1 MRICALIARLYG
13 DIAHQPLALGLL
25 MAVACVLSVLSAVGV
40 VELLNRAEDRIRARL
55 DTREPSRALAADDD
69 RDQWREAEPEPDP
82 LAAQIATVLAI
93 AETDCRHAAQHRE
106 A

>member
-25 MAVACVLSVLSAVGV
+25 MAVVCVLSVLSAVGV
-40 VELLNRAEDRIRARL
+40 VELLNRAEDRVRARL
-55 DTREPSRALAADDD
+55 DTREPGRALADDD
-69 RDQWREAEPEPDP
+69 RDQWREAEPEPEP

-93 AETDCRHAAQHRE
+93 AETDCRQAAQQRE